1 MKRRSLL
8 KLGVGAGVLLAV
20 AGGGLA
26 LLRPGLVDDKLSPGA
41 RTLMRAVARAVLDG
55 LLPNDEPGREAALDA
70 QLARLDA
77 SIAGFPAA
85 VREELSQVL
94 ALLGLR
100 HDWAEAPTAEVQAML
115 ERLRLSTL
123 DTRQQ
128 IYRALRDLQCVSFFS
143 DPASWP
149 LAGYPG
155 PRAMP

>member
-8 KLGVGAGVLLAV
+8 QLGVGAGVLLAV

-94 ALLGLR
+94 ALLGSSGGPP
-100 HDWAEAPTAEVQAML
+100 AP
-115 ERLRLSTL
+115 LRLPHHW
-123 DTRQQ
+123 
-128 IYRALRDLQCVSFFS
+128 A
-143 DPASWP
+143 
-149 LAGYPG
+149 
-155 PRAMP
+155 